1 MAEDTEMKEA
11 QQEEPA
17 EHEEPK
23 GEAAALPSASVGA
36 AEAAPGP
43 SPTAATATPHA
54 TPVEEEASAGPAADA
69 AAGAAAAGPVV
80 TTPASQVFSPR
91 LPGYEVPPFPAP
103 KPKDAAAVVS
113 EAVDEAAAGAPAPV
127 VPSVVPPG
135 VATEITDVPPGPAAA
150 ALPISAALLGL
161 PTAGGRAA
169 DDDDEEAT
177 DVHRVIPGDPE
188 SPRAG
193 GGPTG
198 HAAQVPAGG
207 TDAQSNAQPAKG
219 DLEAPA
225 GEADETPEKA
235 GE

>member
-1 MAEDTEMKEA
+1 
-11 QQEEPA
+11 
-17 EHEEPK
+17 
-23 GEAAALPSASVGA
+23 
-36 AEAAPGP
+36 
-43 SPTAATATPHA
+43 
-54 TPVEEEASAGPAADA
+54 VE
-69 AAGAAAAGPVV
+69 
-80 TTPASQVFSPR
+80 
-91 LPGYEVPPFPAP
+91 
-103 KPKDAAAVVS
+103 
-113 EAVDEAAAGAPAPV
+113 EAAAGAPAPV

-169 DDDDEEAT
+169 ADEEEEAV
-177 DVHRVIPGDPE
+177 DVHRVVQDPG

-198 HAAQVPAGG
+198 HAAQEPAGG
-207 TDAQSNAQPAKG
+207 TDAQNNAQPAKG